1 MIVPMDNMSAPSRE
15 RAQRLH
21 EKNIELDSRRR
32 RSAQARVP
40 SDPSIWQQMREN
52 YEAIILEDHAFS
64 EQHNTEHALWQLHY
78 KRIEELRAHYSSAQ
92 ASNADGK
99 GASRPDRITKIRL
112 QFKTFLSEATGFY
125 HDLIMKI
132 RSKYGLPLV
141 YFSDD
146 SESRIVME
154 KDSKRFVEMKKGLIS
169 CHRCLIYLGD
179 LARYKGLYGEVENK
193 NREFAAAS
201 SYYLQAASLWPSIG
215 NPHHQLAILASY
227 SGDDFGTIYR
237 YFRSLAVD
245 SPCSTARDNLIVAF
259 EMNRQNFCQ
268 LPVDSEASASRDTGR
283 RRRREAKLLPKE
295 NNPETAP
302 LQAPNAEERCKAF
315 CIRFVR
321 LNGILFTRTSLETF
335 PEVLSVVSTGFSEL
349 LSAGPED
356 VLNFG
361 IDARENG
368 LFFVKLVSILI
379 FTAKNV
385 NRETEGQTYADIVQ
399 RAVLLQHAY
408 TAVFEIMGLTLER
421 CELLRDVSSSY
432 LLPGVL
438 VFVEWLACC
447 PDVAMGSDPDER
459 QASCRSNFWSRLIS
473 VMNKILAT
481 GEISTDD
488 DEEDTCFKD
497 MSKYEEGETENR
509 LALWEDFELRG
520 FSPLVPAQTILDF
533 SKKQPF
539 SCNNKKEI
547 NSRIRRIFAAVRA
560 LVSGVK
566 IDQQS
571 IFYDSRTKR
580 FIVGA
585 DNQQLE
591 DEVIPLD
598 SVVPKEDG
606 LSPGSDVQKSYKL
619 DASKPS
625 SQFLIEGDEDEEEIV
640 FRPTVSE
647 KQTDVPVST
656 SNYSLYDGLELSKAT
671 SVISHPFPAGLISR
685 PLDSLKSQQA
695 SDAPFQ
701 SAPPPV
707 VSSLPQFFQPMA
719 PQSSIWLGDDGS
731 VLANN
736 LNNLSMQQNGHFMK
750 PEVQNISHFHP
761 PASLPVPSAA
771 RGFYNQI
778 RSQDLGMLP
787 SRIGT
792 VATTGLVADVLA
804 ALPPGLKKNPVS
816 RPVRHRGP
824 PPGFSSVPKQV
835 NEPIMGSTMAVENP
849 IMDDYSW
856 LDGYQVPP
864 PIKSPV
870 LNSFTGSSSAVSQT
884 LGSHT
889 GVTASASG
897 QSHGLQFPSSHFPA
911 EKQNGWK
918 DINIFDALKNFEPQ
932 LPPLSL
938 ALNQSHDFA
947 PVSEQY
953 NGSVWNGR
961 HYV

>member
-1 MIVPMDNMSAPSRE
+1 MLVPMDNMSSPSKE

-78 KRIEELRAHYSSAQ
+78 KRIEELRAHYSAAQ
-92 ASNADGK
+92 ASNAGGK

-112 QFKTFLSEATGFY
+112 QFKTFLSEASGFY

-154 KDSKRFVEMKKGLIS
+154 KDSKLFIEMKKGLIS

-259 EMNRQNFCQ
+259 EKNRQNFCQ
-268 LPVDSEASASRDTGR
+268 LPVDAKSSAPRDSGKR
-283 RRRREAKLLPKE
+283 RGREAKLLPKE
-295 NNPETAP
+295 NNAETAP
-302 LQAPNAEERCKAF
+302 VQAANAEERCKAF
-315 CIRFVR
+315 CIRFAR

-349 LSAGPED
+349 LSTGPEE
-356 VLNFG
+356 VLSFG

-368 LFFVKLVSILI
+368 LFFVKLVSVLI
-379 FTAKNV
+379 FTVQNV
-385 NRETEGQTYADIVQ
+385 NRETEGQAYAEIVQ

-447 PDVAMGSDPDER
+447 PDVAMGTDPDER
-459 QASCRSNFWSRLIS
+459 QASCRSTFWSRLIS

-533 SKKQPF
+533 SKKQTLS
-539 SCNNKKEI
+539 SCNKKEI

-560 LVSGVK
+560 LVSSVK

-571 IFYDSRTKR
+571 ISYDSRAKR
-580 FIVGA
+580 FIIGA

-591 DEVIPLD
+591 DKIISLD
-598 SVVPKEDG
+598 SVVSKEYG
-606 LSPGSDVQKSYKL
+606 ISPGSDVQKPYKL
-619 DASKPS
+619 DASKPN
-625 SQFLIEGDEDEEEIV
+625 SQLLIEGDEDEEEIV
-640 FRPTVSE
+640 FRPTISE

-671 SVISHPFPAGLISR
+671 SVITHPFLTEPVSR
-685 PLDSLKSQQA
+685 PLDSLKVQQV
-695 SDAPFQ
+695 SDAHFQ
-701 SAPPPV
+701 SAPPV
-707 VSSLPQFFQPMA
+707 ITLLPQFFQPMP

-731 VLANN
+731 VLANSLKN
-736 LNNLSMQQNGHFMK
+736 LTMQQNGHFMN

-761 PASLPVPSAA
+761 PTSLPVRSSA
-771 RGFYNQI
+771 RGFYNQL
-778 RSQDLGMLP
+778 RSQDLRLLP

-792 VATTGLVADVLA
+792 VATTGLVADFLP
-804 ALPPGLKKNPVS
+804 ALPPGFKKNPVS

-824 PPGFSSVPKQV
+824 PPGFSSVPKQA
-835 NEPIMGSTMAVENP
+835 NEPVIGSTMAVENP

-856 LDGYQVPP
+856 LDGYQASP
-864 PIKSPV
+864 PIKSPI
-870 LNSFTGSSSAVSQT
+870 LNSFTSSSSAVSQT
-884 LGSHT
+884 VGSHT
-889 GVTASASG
+889 GVTAPG
-897 QSHGLQFPSSHFPA
+897 NIQSHGLQFRTSHFPA

-918 DINIFDALKNFEPQ
+918 DLNLFDALKDFEPQ
-932 LPPLSL
+932 LPPLSS
-938 ALNQSHDFA
+938 ALNPSHEFPPMSD
-947 PVSEQY
+947 QY
-953 NGSVWNGR
+953 NGSVWTGR